1 MGKLLLFV
9 LLFGASLI
17 GCQDKQNKGGHPEE
31 LIGAW
36 IHSHED
42 DTEEVK
48 VYRPASYNFP
58 PARGREGF
66 EIKEGGECI
75 YHGIA
80 PADGNT
86 SEVASWSWDKDNK
99 LLIKPD
105 AEGVPEMVMEVL
117 SVTAEM
123 LKVKK

>member
-1 MGKLLLFV
+1 MGKLLLA
-9 LLFGASLI
+9 LILFGASLI
-17 GCQDKQNKGGHPEE
+17 GCQDKQGQATHPEE

-48 VYRPASYNFP
+48 VYRHASYNLP
-58 PARGREGF
+58 PERGREGF
-66 EIKEGGECI
+66 EIKEGGECV

-80 PADGNT
+80 PADGSTN
-86 SEVASWSWDKDNK
+86 EPASWSWEDGNTLVITPKADGA
-99 LLIKPD
+99 
-105 AEGVPEMVMEVL
+105 AEMSMEVV
-117 SVTAEM
+117 SASSEM

>member
-17 GCQDKQNKGGHPEE
+17 GCQDKQNKGGYPEE

-48 VYRPASYNFP
+48 VYRPASYAFP

-66 EIKEGGECI
+66 EIKEGGECM

-80 PADGNT
+80 PADGSA
-86 SEVASWSWDKDNK
+86 SEPASWSWEDGNRLVITPK
-99 LLIKPD
+99 
-105 AEGVPEMVMEVL
+105 AAGASEMRMEVV
-117 SVTAEM
+117 SVGEGM

>member
-1 MGKLLLFV
+1 MGKLLLTFF
-9 LLFGASLI
+9 LFGASLI

-66 EIKEGGECI
+66 EIKEGGECV

-80 PADGNT
+80 PADGSTN
-86 SEVASWSWDKDNK
+86 EPANWSWEDGNALVITPKADGA
-99 LLIKPD
+99 
-105 AEGVPEMVMEVL
+105 AEMRMEVV
-117 SVTAEM
+117 SASSEM